1 MRAAEVRACWEA
13 SAEAWTFLSRRGYD
27 ITRDF
32 LNTPAFLRLLGSV
45 RGLRGLDIGCGEGYN
60 TRLVARKGARMTAID
75 ISRVF
80 LKHAQEEEVRRPL
93 GISYAW
99 ASGERLPFDPASF
112 DFCMATM
119 SLMDMAKPE
128 QALREAFRVLKP
140 GGLLQFSITHPCTDL
155 PRRWW
160 VRDRQGRKVALA
172 VGNYFRQGRGEVEE
186 WIFGAAPEALKRRL
200 PKFRTPR
207 FNLTFSGWV
216 NTLLATGFRL
226 ERMVEPCP
234 TDAALRKCPELE
246 DARIIP
252 FSLIVRCR
260 KPGKAGK

>member
-13 SAEAWTFLSRRGYD
+13 NAEAWTFLSRRGYD

-32 LNTPAFLRLLGSV
+32 LNTPAFLRLLGGV
-45 RGLRGLDIGCGEGYN
+45 RGLRGLDIGCGEGHN

-75 ISRVF
+75 ISRTF

-93 GISYAW
+93 GISYAR
-99 ASGERLPFDPASF
+99 ASGERLPYDPASF

-140 GGLLQFSITHPCTDL
+140 GGLLQFSITHPCFLTPKL
-155 PRRWW
+155 RWLL
-160 VRDRQGRKVALA
+160 DREGRKEAMA
-172 VGNYFRQGRGEVEE
+172 VGDYFRKEDGAIDE
-186 WIFGAAPEALKRRL
+186 WIFGAAPDELKNRF
-200 PKFRTPR
+200 PKFRIPR
-207 FNLTFSGWV
+207 FDRPLSSWLNSVLD
-216 NTLLATGFRL
+216 AGFVL
-226 ERMVEPCP
+226 ERLSEPCP
-234 TDAALRKCPELE
+234 SDAVLRKCPSLY
-246 DARIIP
+246 DGRIIAW
-252 FSLIVRCR
+252 SLIVRCR